1 MKPLMQTYGMP
12 EVEKLLRL
20 PRTTIRA
27 LVDAGF
33 VTPSRGARNAMQFSF
48 QDLIVLR
55 TAQSLVDSNVPQRRI
70 VKALKGLRASLPA
83 AMPLSGLSIGA
94 EGDKVVVREGRKR
107 WQADSGQ
114 YLLGFEGDPEAG
126 TLGVVERKPQL
137 AGAVAE
143 VVDGDL
149 DPAEDWYATAVNMEA
164 DGNTEG
170 AVRAYGRAIASNQ
183 RHADAYLNL
192 GRLLHEIGYLPEA
205 EKIYRVGVK
214 ACPSVALLQY
224 NLGVLMEDR
233 KRRPEAIAAY
243 LGALKIDPELADGH
257 YNIALLYE
265 AVGKE
270 REAIRHMAQYRKLV
284 R

>member
-1 MKPLMQTYGMP
+1 MQSYGV
-12 EVEKLLRL
+12 EQVEKLLRM
-20 PRTTIRA
+20 PRATIRA

-33 VTPSRGARNAMQFSF
+33 VTPARGERNALRFSF

-55 TAQSLVDSNVPQRRI
+55 TAQSLVDSKVPQRRI
-70 VKALKGLRASLPA
+70 VKALRELRSKLPA
-83 AMPLSGLSIGA
+83 SMPLSGLSIGA
-94 EGDKVVVREGRKR
+94 EGERVVVREGRKR

-114 YLLGFEGDPEAG
+114 YLLAFDGDPEAG
-126 TLGVVERKPQL
+126 TLGVVERKPEV
-137 AGAVAE
+137 AKAVAE
-143 VVDGDL
+143 VVETHL
-149 DPAEDWYATAVNMEA
+149 APTDWYAMAVKLESNGEI
-164 DGNTEG
+164 DS

-183 RHADAYLNL
+183 RNADAYLNL

-214 ACPSVALLQY
+214 ACPEVALLNY

-243 LGALKIDPELADGH
+243 LNALKVDPGLADAH
-257 YNIALLYE
+257 YNVALLYE
-265 AVGKE
+265 SVGKE
-270 REAIRHMAQYRKLV
+270 RDAIRYMANYRKLV